1 MYFVSFYA
9 SLEWQCNSGYFKQ
22 HRKRKV
28 SNVKEMKGEGRAR
41 RRKWIFTKFTDR
53 VHVHMRKTNSRICT
67 GAVLLTKIL
76 IIDMFPFKYL
86 RASFTVLETYK
97 MLQSCLKGRK
107 KQGAEKTEWIPT
119 VQRCRTLCDI
129 PDGIPQANIWG
140 SLDTHMMEL
149 KWLWT
154 DLKTYLKLVATI
166 SCPKTCIFKTH
177 FSPSLAVS
185 QGN

>member
-9 SLEWQCNSGYFKQ
+9 SLEWQWNSGYLKH

-28 SNVKEMKGEGRAR
+28 SNVKEMKGEGRAW
-41 RRKWIFTKFTDR
+41 RRKWIFTKSTGR
-53 VHVHMRKTNSRICT
+53 VHMHRTDSRIRT
-67 GAVLLTKIL
+67 GVVLLTKIL
-76 IIDMFPFKYL
+76 IIDTFPFKYL
-86 RASFTVLETYK
+86 SASFTVLETYK
-97 MLQSCLKGRK
+97 MLQSCLKGRE

-119 VQRCRTLCDI
+119 VQRCRTLCYI

-140 SLDTHMMEL
+140 YLDTHMMEL
-149 KWLWT
+149 KWLWA
-154 DLKTYLKLVATI
+154 DLKTHLKLVATI
-166 SCPKTCIFKTH
+166 SCLKTCVFITH